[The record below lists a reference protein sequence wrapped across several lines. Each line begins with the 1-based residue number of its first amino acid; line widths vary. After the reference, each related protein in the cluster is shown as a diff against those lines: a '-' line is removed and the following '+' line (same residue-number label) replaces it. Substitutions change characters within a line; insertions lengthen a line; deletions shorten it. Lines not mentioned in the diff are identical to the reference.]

1 MSNIRTTSKKYNLHS
16 WAAQRALQP
25 TVITKA
31 EGVFFWDEEGNRYY
45 DMSSQLVN
53 VNLGHGNR
61 ALVDAIKNQAEK
73 LQFIGPG
80 YAVDVRSE
88 AARLLVEMAGPAFEG
103 GKVFFTNAGAE
114 ANENAIKYCRN
125 VTGRWKILS
134 MYNSYHGAT
143 HGASALTGEAR
154 RFSAEPG
161 MTGFYHF
168 DGPYPYRAPRQV
180 VFQDEADIT
189 SYYLD
194 RFEELVNREN
204 PALIAGVF
212 VETVVGSNGVLVPP
226 AGYLKGVRE
235 ICDRHGIML
244 VCDEVMAG
252 FYRCGTRFAF
262 HQFDV
267 QPDIITFAKGV
278 TCGYV
283 PLGGCIVNQRIA
295 DFYEERKMFNGL
307 TYSAHPMGCAV
318 AIAAIAEYGRQDVPG
333 NVAKLGRVLGQALD
347 SMAARHQ
354 AIGQSRYIGLF
365 AQIELVR
372 DRETKAPFS
381 AANMAQVMGML
392 KKAGF
397 ASYHNENGIMVAPPL
412 TITEAE
418 LREGLGIL
426 DGVLG
431 ETGRMLQDARF
442 PDLPLPV
449 AVV

>member
-1 MSNIRTTSKKYNLHS
+1 MSNTRAMSKKYNLHS
-16 WAAQRALQP
+16 WAAQKALQP
-25 TVITKA
+25 TVITRA
-31 EGVFFWDEEGNRYY
+31 EGVFFWDEEGHRYF

-61 ALVDAIKNQAEK
+61 ALVEAIKTQADR

-143 HGASALTGEAR
+143 HGASALTGEGR
-154 RFSAEPG
+154 RFAAEPG
-161 MTGFYHF
+161 MVGFCHF
-168 DGPYPYRAPRQV
+168 DGPYPYRAPTQV
-180 VFQDEADIT
+180 VFRDEADIT
-189 SYYLD
+189 AYYLD
-194 RFEELVNREN
+194 RFEETVNREG
-204 PALIAGVF
+204 PELIAGVF
-212 VETVVGSNGVLVPP
+212 VETVVGSNGVLAPP
-226 AGYLKGVRE
+226 QGYLRGLRE

-267 QPDIITFAKGV
+267 APDIITFAKGV

-283 PLGGCIVNQRIA
+283 PLGGCIVNRRIA
-295 DFYEERKMFNGL
+295 DFYEERKMYNGL

-318 AIAAIAEYGRQDVPG
+318 AIAAMAEYDRQDVPG
-333 NVAKLGRVLGQALD
+333 NVRKLGGVLAEALDGMAQKYPVIGQA
-347 SMAARHQ
+347 RH
-354 AIGQSRYIGLF
+354 IGLF

-372 DRETKAPFS
+372 DRATKEPFS
-381 AANMAQVMGML
+381 AGEMATVIGRL
-392 KKAGF
+392 KQAGF
-397 ASYHNENGIMVAPPL
+397 ASYNNENGVMVAPPL

-418 LREGLGIL
+418 LRESLEIL
-426 DGVLG
+426 DKVLD
-431 ETGRMLQDARF
+431 ETHRSY
-442 PDLPLPV
+442 
-449 AVV
+449 